1 MNVHIADR
9 LCSNVCPEIAEYT
22 PPIARYASAI
32 RTAAMIIKVNV
43 SYKIF
48 LIISRRGVPFPGG
61 DCPPGRTHF
70 KEVIMPEC
78 FYAASQTYS

>member
-1 MNVHIADR
+1 MLLQGVFSGDHRLFVMNVHIADK

-32 RTAAMIIKVNV
+32 RTAASMINVNV

-48 LIISRRGVPFPGG
+48 LIISR
-61 DCPPGRTHF
+61 
-70 KEVIMPEC
+70 K
-78 FYAASQTYS
+78 S